1 MGFQT
6 NLGRFLRQ
14 RRRRWSILVL
24 IVSGTTASV
33 PLEMDQAGVLRING
47 TRVSLDSVIFAFN
60 EGSTPEEIAQQ
71 YTTLNLAD
79 IYAVI
84 SYYLQN
90 HDEVVE
96 YLRSRK
102 TQRAE
107 LKKEVESRFDPQ
119 GIRDR
124 LLARKRSRVTD

>member
-1 MGFQT
+1 MSTEYVEQHDG
-6 NLGRFLRQ
+6 
-14 RRRRWSILVL
+14 
-24 IVSGTTASV
+24 AY
-33 PLEMDQAGVLRING
+33 GVAG

-90 HDEVVE
+90 QVEVSE
-96 YLRSRK
+96 YLERRK

-107 LKKEVESRFDPQ
+107 LKEEVESQFDPQ

>member
-1 MGFQT
+1 
-6 NLGRFLRQ
+6 
-14 RRRRWSILVL
+14 
-24 IVSGTTASV
+24 
-33 PLEMDQAGVLRING
+33 MDQAGVLRVNG

-60 EGSTPEEIAQQ
+60 QGSTPEEIAQQ

-96 YLRSRK
+96 YLHRRK
-102 TQRAE
+102 AQRAE
-107 LKKEVESRFDPQ
+107 LTEEVESRFDPQ

-124 LLARKRSRVTD
+124 LLSRKRSGVTD

>member
-1 MGFQT
+1 
-6 NLGRFLRQ
+6 
-14 RRRRWSILVL
+14 
-24 IVSGTTASV
+24 
-33 PLEMDQAGVLRING
+33 MDQAGVLRING

-90 HDEVVE
+90 QDELVE
-96 YLRSRK
+96 YLQRRKAQRS
-102 TQRAE
+102 E
-107 LKKEVESRFDPQ
+107 LKEEVESRFDPQ

-124 LLARKRSRVTD
+124 LLARKRSPVTD

>member
-1 MGFQT
+1 MTQAIT
-6 NLGRFLRQ
+6 
-14 RRRRWSILVL
+14 
-24 IVSGTTASV
+24 SV
-33 PLEMDQAGVLRING
+33 PLSMDHAGVLRVNG

-90 HDEVVE
+90 QAEVSE
-96 YLRSRK
+96 YLERRR
-102 TQRAE
+102 TQRAGVR
-107 LKKEVESRFDPQ
+107 KEVESQFDPQ

-124 LLARKRSRVTD
+124 LLARKQSGSTD

>member
-1 MGFQT
+1 
-6 NLGRFLRQ
+6 
-14 RRRRWSILVL
+14 
-24 IVSGTTASV
+24 
-33 PLEMDQAGVLRING
+33 MDHAGVLRVKG

-71 YTTLNLAD
+71 YTTQNLAD

-90 HDEVVE
+90 QAEVSE
-96 YLRSRK
+96 YLERRK
-102 TQRAE
+102 MQRAE
-107 LKKEVESRFDPQ
+107 VKKEVESQFDPQ

-124 LLARKRSRVTD
+124 LLARKRSGRRSRMP

>member
-1 MGFQT
+1 MS
-6 NLGRFLRQ
+6 L
-14 RRRRWSILVL
+14 
-24 IVSGTTASV
+24 TTASV
-33 PLEMDQAGVLRING
+33 PLSIDQAGVLRVNG

-96 YLRSRK
+96 YLERRK
-102 TQRAE
+102 IQRAK
-107 LKKEVESRFDPQ
+107 LKEQVESQFDPQ

-124 LLARKRSRVTD
+124 LLARKPSGSTD